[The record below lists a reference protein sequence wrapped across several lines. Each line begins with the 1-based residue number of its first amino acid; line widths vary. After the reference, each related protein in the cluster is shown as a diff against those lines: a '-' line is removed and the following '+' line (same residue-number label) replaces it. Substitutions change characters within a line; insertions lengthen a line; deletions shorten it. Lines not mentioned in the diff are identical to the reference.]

1 MCGLACDIIVS
12 IERKWT
18 KERFDAMKIAV
29 CLMMSAMLAVVG
41 AKAEGTVDFKV
52 GYAKVD
58 ITPKIGTTLSG
69 YYSRRVSDGVLD
81 PLYARCVA
89 VSDGS
94 AKALIMTIDNVHL
107 VNSVFMDVRKAVSD
121 KTGVPLD
128 AVFLACTHTH
138 AGPVSRVPSTKGNAS
153 HWEKVHQE
161 DIPVIEASNRQIA
174 KGCAKAA
181 SDALADLASAT
192 MMMGR
197 GEAKGI
203 SFIRRYRM
211 KDGTVRTNPGMGNP
225 GIECPLGEPD
235 EQLQLVRFVRDG
247 KREIAMI
254 NFQCHPDTIGGNK
267 FSADWPG
274 LACTYL
280 ECAMDGTVDAI
291 LINGAQGDT
300 NHLRVKKAPGEV
312 IPNRYEMAKH
322 MGRVVAGSAL
332 SVWGTC
338 APAKVGKVQATVRQ
352 VKALTNKGRPEEIP
366 LAEKYVNLHL
376 SGRGREI
383 PGVGM
388 EHTANV
394 AAAYRMLE
402 LKDTPEEVE
411 VPVSVVAIGDSLAF
425 GGFPGEP
432 FTWIGTE
439 LKNRSPFTMTFPA
452 CCVNGQRGY
461 FPVKS
466 AYTDG
471 GYENATSRFKPGIA
485 ERLVDG
491 AVAQLQEFH
500 SREK

>member
-1 MCGLACDIIVS
+1 
-12 IERKWT
+12 
-18 KERFDAMKIAV
+18 MKIAV
-29 CLMMSAMLAVVG
+29 CLMMSVAFAVVG
-41 AKAEGTVDFKV
+41 VKADGSVDFKA

-58 ITPKIGTTLSG
+58 ITPKLGVTLSG
-69 YYSRRVSDGVLD
+69 YYCRRVSDGVLD

-94 AKALIMTIDNVHL
+94 ANALILSIDNLHP
-107 VNSVFMDVRKAVSD
+107 VNSVYMDIRKAVSA

-128 AVFLACTHTH
+128 AIFLACTHIHT
-138 AGPVSRVPSTKGNAS
+138 GPGTRVPSVKGNAR
-153 HWEKVHQE
+153 HWEKVNQA
-161 DIPVIEASNRQIA
+161 DISAIENSNRQIA
-174 KGCAKAA
+174 EGCAKAA
-181 SDALADLASAT
+181 AEALADLASAA
-192 MMMGR
+192 MLMGR

-225 GIECPLGEPD
+225 NIECPLGEPD
-235 EQLQLVRFVRDG
+235 EQLQLVRFVRSG
-247 KREIAMI
+247 KREIAVI

-280 ECAMDGTVDAI
+280 ERAMDGTVDAI

-300 NHLRVKKAPGEV
+300 NHCRVKKAPGEV
-312 IPNRYEMAKH
+312 IPSRYEMAKH

-338 APAKVGKVQATVRQ
+338 ASAKPGKVQATVRQ
-352 VKALTNKGRPEEIP
+352 VKALTNKGRPEELP
-366 LAEKYVNLHL
+366 LAEKYVELHV
-376 SGRGREI
+376 SGRGSEI

-388 EHTANV
+388 EKTANV

-402 LKDTPEEVE
+402 LKDSPEEVE
-411 VPVSVVAIGDSLAF
+411 LPVSVVAIGDSLAF

-439 LKNRSPFTMTFPA
+439 VKSRSPFAMTIPA

-491 AVAQLQEFH
+491 AIAQLREFH
-500 SREK
+500 ANAK

>member
-1 MCGLACDIIVS
+1 
-12 IERKWT
+12 
-18 KERFDAMKIAV
+18 MKIAFY
-29 CLMMSAMLAVVG
+29 LMASVVLAVGG
-41 AKAEGTVDFKV
+41 AKAGETVDFKA

-58 ITPKIGTTLSG
+58 ITPQLGVTLSG
-69 YYSRRVSDGVLD
+69 YYHRRVSDGVLD
-81 PLYARCVA
+81 PLYVRCVA
-89 VSDGS
+89 FSDGS
-94 AKALIMTIDNVHL
+94 AKALVMSIDNLHP
-107 VNSVFMDVRKAVSD
+107 VNSVYMDVRKAVSA
-121 KTGVPLD
+121 KTGVPVD
-128 AVFLACTHTH
+128 AIFLACTHTH
-138 AGPVSRVPSTKGNAS
+138 TGPGTRVPSAKGNAR
-153 HWEKVHQE
+153 HWEKVNLA
-161 DIPVIEASNRQIA
+161 DIPVIEGSNRRIVE
-174 KGCAKAA
+174 GCAKAA
-181 SDALADLASAT
+181 AEALSDLSPAT
-192 MMMGR
+192 MLMGR

-225 GIECPLGEPD
+225 NIDCPLGEPD
-235 EQLQLVRFVRDG
+235 EQLQLVRFIRSG
-247 KREIAMI
+247 KREIAVV

-280 ECAMDGTVDAI
+280 ERAMEGAVNAI

-300 NHLRVKKAPGEV
+300 NHMRVKKAPGEV
-312 IPNRYEMAKH
+312 IPRHYEMAKH

-332 SVWGTC
+332 SVWGLC

-352 VKALTNKGRPEEIP
+352 VKVLTNKGRPEEIP
-366 LAEKYVNLHL
+366 LAKKYVELHL
-376 SGRGREI
+376 SGRGNEI

-388 EHTANV
+388 EHTANL

-402 LKDTPEEVE
+402 LADSPEEVD
-411 VPVSVVAIGDSLAF
+411 VPVSVVTIGDSLAF

-439 LKNRSPFTMTFPA
+439 IKSRSPFAMTIPA

-485 ERLVDG
+485 ERLAEG
-491 AVAQLQEFH
+491 AIAQLHEFA
-500 SREK
+500 SALNR